1 MADVNL
7 YTQQLSSNLLERE
20 KEVHSL
26 HLQQISNS
34 VLKYDFTFSHKV
46 VTAISHEI
54 KFHLTVKIQISKLCH
69 LDCQQKNKA

>member
-20 KEVHSL
+20 KVQSL
-26 HLQQISNS
+26 HLKQISNS

-54 KFHLTVKIQISKLCH
+54 KFNLTVKIQISKLCH

>member
-20 KEVHSL
+20 KEVQSL
-26 HLQQISNS
+26 HLKQISNS
-34 VLKYDFTFSHKV
+34 VLKYGFTFSHKV

-54 KFHLTVKIQISKLCH
+54 KSHLTVKIQISKPCH

>member
-20 KEVHSL
+20 KVQSL
-26 HLQQISNS
+26 HLKQISNS

-54 KFHLTVKIQISKLCH
+54 KSHLTVKIQISKLCH

>member
-20 KEVHSL
+20 KVQSL
-26 HLQQISNS
+26 HLKQISNS
-34 VLKYDFTFSHKV
+34 VLKYDFTHKV

>member
-20 KEVHSL
+20 KVQSL
-26 HLQQISNS
+26 HLKQISNS

>member
-7 YTQQLSSNLLERE
+7 YTQQLSSHLLERE
-20 KEVHSL
+20 KVQSL
-26 HLQQISNS
+26 HLKQISNS

-46 VTAISHEI
+46 VTAISHQI

>member
-7 YTQQLSSNLLERE
+7 YNQQLSSNLLERE
-20 KEVHSL
+20 KVQSL
-26 HLQQISNS
+26 HLKQISNS

>member
-7 YTQQLSSNLLERE
+7 YTQKLSSNLLERE
-20 KEVHSL
+20 KVQSL
-26 HLQQISNS
+26 HLKQISNS

>member
-20 KEVHSL
+20 KVQSL
-26 HLQQISNS
+26 HLKQISNS

-46 VTAISHEI
+46 VTAISHQI

>member
-20 KEVHSL
+20 KVQSL
-26 HLQQISNS
+26 HLKQISNS

-46 VTAISHEI
+46 VTAISQEI
-54 KFHLTVKIQISKLCH
+54 KFHLTVKIQISKLCR
-69 LDCQQKNKA
+69 LDCQQKNKG

>member
-20 KEVHSL
+20 KVHSL
-26 HLQQISNS
+26 HLKQISNS

-46 VTAISHEI
+46 VTAISHVI